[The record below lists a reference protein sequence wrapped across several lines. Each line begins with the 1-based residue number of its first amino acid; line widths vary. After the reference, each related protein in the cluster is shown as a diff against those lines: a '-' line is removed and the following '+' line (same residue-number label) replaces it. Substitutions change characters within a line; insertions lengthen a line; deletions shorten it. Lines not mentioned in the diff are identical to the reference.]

1 MQKALYKK
9 VKVTHGYWF
18 DYMSAKEMKKWAK
31 REVRRK
37 NKVK

>member
-1 MQKALYKK
+1 MHRGDFKK
-9 VKVTHGYWF
+9 TKTTRGYWSDF
-18 DYMSAKEMKKWAK
+18 MSKKDMKKWAK